1 MRADLTT
8 VDDWLYEFE
17 RMGLTTLDLYD
28 ADAGFSVHQD
38 HADVF
43 STDARLA
50 GTPLAASLE
59 RLTVCGFTDL
69 PRVPALLVNP
79 GLACPTG
86 PVFRA
91 YDEAGGG
98 AGFREFGAVPP
109 FERVWDLVHWLGNQ
123 RNDLQAPAVA
133 AVPEIAGVLDTLEAL
148 PDVLLARMS
157 GSGATCFA
165 LFDTGDAARRAAAQ
179 LSAERPGWWI
189 RATSLGDAA

>member
-1 MRADLTT
+1 M
-8 VDDWLYEFE
+8 
-17 RMGLTTLDLYD
+17 
-28 ADAGFSVHQD
+28 
-38 HADVF
+38 
-43 STDARLA
+43 
-50 GTPLAASLE
+50 
-59 RLTVCGFTDL
+59 
-69 PRVPALLVNP
+69 
-79 GLACPTG
+79 
-86 PVFRA
+86 
-91 YDEAGGG
+91 
-98 AGFREFGAVPP
+98 PP